1 MTDFLPISLNSVRQT
16 HAQPSV
22 AVRARDA
29 AQKLEASFL
38 AEMLKSAGFGK
49 SSSFAGG
56 IGEEQFASFQ
66 RQALAEEIAKSG
78 GLGLAE
84 TFFNS
89 TMETYNDQ

>member
-1 MTDFLPISLNSVRQT
+1 MTDFLPIPLSPARHTDAL
-16 HAQPSV
+16 PSV

-49 SSSFAGG
+49 SNSFAGG

-66 RQALAEEIAKSG
+66 RQALADEIAKSG

-84 TFFNS
+84 IFFQS
-89 TMETYNDQ
+89 MMETYHDQ